1 MLKKIIFV
9 LLTNF
14 YMYAI
19 PSGFFVGGNFG
30 GNFDASLLNEFIIIK
45 DPSNGLFTTNVNGS
59 SATKIDPNIGIQ
71 TGYFLSINNWNA
83 FKFSLNSDYRRY
95 YSAVSESYLNLF
107 QLGLSADYF
116 LAFQNRPDS
125 IGLFIGGGYDFSF
138 GSLVA
143 HVNSIWD
150 FGIPSDKMQNSYKE
164 KVIHQPFVN
173 FGLYKA
179 FGKEGQMN
187 LSGGVKLPFG
197 KFVELNYEEA
207 QAYIVAIAV
216 YPLYKVYL
224 NFSYTF

>member
-1 MLKKIIFV
+1 MLRKIIFI

-14 YMYAI
+14 YMYAL
-19 PSGFFVGGNFG
+19 PSGFFIGGNAG
-30 GNFDASLLNEFIIIK
+30 ISFDASMSSEFIIK
-45 DPSNGLFTTNVNGS
+45 TDPHVGFIVDASSVNAKKMDLTG
-59 SATKIDPNIGIQ
+59 GIQ

-95 YSAVSESYLNLF
+95 YSAISDSYFNLF
-107 QLGLSADYF
+107 QLGASIDYF
-116 LAFQNRPDS
+116 LAFQNKPDS

-138 GSLVA
+138 GNLID

-179 FGKEGQMN
+179 FGKEGNTN
-187 LSGGVKLPFG
+187 LSAGVKLPFG
-197 KFVELNYEEA
+197 KFVEMNYDEEEA
-207 QAYIVAIAV
+207 HIISIGV

-224 NFSYTF
+224 NLTYTF